1 MSYIGKPAREQHSGR
16 VLLAEYSITSS
27 IQQIVIQQPFVN
39 EGALYRQH
47 EIEFISMLSNSNN
60 NLAFQMHRD
69 SDRQEDA
76 TFSNAS
82 DRQEFT
88 GAMRECRLRTSGSNS
103 NAAYNAGLFFG
114 GKRAGATNKTWITRK
129 DTKVR
134 AGHAVIEN
142 KTVEIADSFK
152 SGAILRFPGD
162 PLAPP
167 ELVINCRCLIRFG
180 E

>member
-1 MSYIGKPAREQHSGR
+1 MLEAATTALKESDEKMDTTEEEVQEYVTSQVERAQSVNDTTRKELAAAI
-16 VLLAEYSITSS
+16 LLAALLVGDDEVVASISAKLAMLGSS
-27 IQQIVIQQPFVN
+27 VGAVF
-39 EGALYRQH
+39 GALLTKR
-47 EIEFISMLSNSNN
+47 
-60 NLAFQMHRD
+60 LA
-69 SDRQEDA
+69 
-76 TFSNAS
+76 
-82 DRQEFT
+82 
-88 GAMRECRLRTSGSNS
+88 LTSEVES